1 MKTFVVVNLAL
12 VASVALVA
20 CNSHK
25 KSASSA
31 ASASADP
38 APAASTAAAPAAKP
52 AAKVMVSYALDKAGK
67 KWKGWSAQGVKGAE
81 VMGDGIAG
89 ARIAAKATSILDQTR
104 GGDIGFDIIFEQT
117 KTNFA
122 KEKKLLLAG
131 QKNSPTKREFTT
143 DTPDLLVW
151 TERTHDEVAYDF
163 EMHMK
168 VDGKNITCHDNL
180 QMGAGNKTELKRE
193 MDACKSLA
201 HKK

>member
-1 MKTFVVVNLAL
+1 MKTPVVVNLAL

-52 AAKVMVSYALDKAGK
+52 AAKVMVSYDLGKAGK
-67 KWKGWSAQGVKGAE
+67 KWKGWSAQGVKGSK
-81 VMGDGIAG
+81 VMLDGISG
-89 ARIAAKATSILDQTR
+89 ARIAHDGPGLLDDKP
-104 GGDIGFDIIFEQT
+104 GGDNGFDITFEQT

-122 KEKKLLLAG
+122 KEKKLLKEG
-131 QKNSPTKREFTT
+131 EKNGPTKHEFTT
-143 DTPDLLVW
+143 DSPDLLAW
-151 TERTHDEVAYDF
+151 TDRYKDTASYNF

-168 VDGKNITCHDNL
+168 VDGKNITCHTNI
-180 QMGAGNKTELKRE
+180 MVGAGNKAELKRM
-193 MDACKSLA
+193 MDACKTLA